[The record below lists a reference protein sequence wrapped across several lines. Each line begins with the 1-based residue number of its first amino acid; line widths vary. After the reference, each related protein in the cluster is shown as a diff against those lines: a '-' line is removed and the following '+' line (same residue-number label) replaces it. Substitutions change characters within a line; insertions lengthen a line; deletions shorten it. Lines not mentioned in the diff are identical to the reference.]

1 MKYIQFKKIS
11 ISNFLSIGREPV
23 SIEFE
28 TGTNII
34 TGTNKDM
41 MDRRNGVGKTTI
53 ADALYFAIFGNT
65 IRELKKELIVNNFTN
80 DVCSVDLTFSIQNI
94 KSVDEY
100 RIVRTLNPSKCFLF
114 ENGKDVT
121 RDSIA
126 NTTQHICSLIDASPE
141 IFQNCVIMTLNNT
154 VPFMA
159 QTKAEKRKFIE
170 SIFNL
175 QMFSKMMQHVKDE
188 YNEAKKQHELE
199 LFKSNELKININ
211 KLNEQRNYILR
222 ERSSKIAEL
231 QERKNKSNDTHA
243 KLQQELMALPDI
255 DVNEI
260 NDTIKELEMHKNKCI
275 GKIDELMQKVA
286 VTEMQIKN
294 LHDQCKKISEGTS
307 TCPACLRTITENDAQ
322 CIHREKTAMI
332 EQAKQLAIDT
342 EQDKQQ
348 LLKQRENKDALS
360 HFITKYKA
368 KVNQANIVAVQKQS
382 LQKEINSLLE
392 WNKTVDDDIAKL
404 STIST
409 ELDEIIVENE
419 TKNASI
425 ESKIHG
431 ILTNVNMLGTMKT
444 VVSEEGVKSY
454 ITKKI
459 LQILNSKIQLY
470 LQKIGFNC
478 VCKFN
483 EYFEEEILNDR
494 GKTCSYFNFSGAE
507 RKSIDLACLFAFI
520 DIRKMQGSVAYN
532 VVFYDE
538 LLDSSLDE
546 QGVELAYQI
555 IAERARNFNECAYI
569 ITHRKSSNFFAT
581 SKVIQLVKENG
592 ITRRVD

>member
-1 MKYIQFKKIS
+1 MKYVQFKKIS
-11 ISNFLSIGREPV
+11 ISNFLSIGGEPV
-23 SIEFE
+23 VIEFE
-28 TGTNII
+28 RGTNII
-34 TGTNKDM
+34 TGINKDM

-53 ADALYFAIFGNT
+53 ADALYFAIFGST

-80 DVCSVDLTFSIQNI
+80 DVCNVDLTFSIQNI
-94 KSVDEY
+94 NSVDEY
-100 RIVRTLNPSKCFLF
+100 RVVRTLNPSKCFLF
-114 ENGKDVT
+114 ENNKDIT

-126 NTTQHICSLIDASPE
+126 NTTQHICNLIDASPE

-188 YNEAKKQHELE
+188 YNDAKKQHELE

-211 KLNEQRNYILR
+211 KLKDQRNYIIKDR
-222 ERSSKIAEL
+222 NCKIAEL
-231 QERKNKSNDTHA
+231 QERKGKSNDTHA
-243 KLQQELMALPDI
+243 KLQQELLALPDI
-255 DVNEI
+255 DANQI
-260 NDTIKELEMHKNKCI
+260 NDTIKELEMHKEKCI
-275 GKIDELMQKVA
+275 NKIDELMQKVA
-286 VTEMQIKN
+286 VKEVQIKN
-294 LHDQCKKISEGTS
+294 LQDQCKRILDGTS
-307 TCPACLRTITENDAQ
+307 TCPACLRIITEKDAQ
-322 CIHREKTAMI
+322 CIHKEKALMI
-332 EQAKQLAIDT
+332 EQVQQLTAEI

-348 LLKQRENKDALS
+348 LLKHKGNKDSIS

-368 KVNQANIVAVQKQS
+368 KINQANIIDVQKLS
-382 LQKEINSLLE
+382 LQKEINNLLE
-392 WNKTVDDDIAKL
+392 WNKTVDDDIEKL
-404 STIST
+404 SNTGT
-409 ELDEIIVENE
+409 ELDDIIAENE
-419 TKNASI
+419 LKNASI
-425 ESKIHG
+425 ESKIHS
-431 ILTNVNMLGTMKT
+431 ILDNVNMLSTMKT
-444 VVSEEGVKSY
+444 IVSEEGVKSY

-459 LQILNSKIQLY
+459 LQILNCKIQFY

-478 VCKFN
+478 MCKFN
-483 EYFEEEILNDR
+483 EYFEEEIMNDR
-494 GKTCSYFNFSGAE
+494 GKVCSYFNFSGAE

-532 VVFYDE
+532 IVFYDE

-555 IAERARNFNECAYI
+555 IAERAKNFNECAYI

-581 SKVIQLVKENG
+581 SKVIQLIKENG

>member
-1 MKYIQFKKIS
+1 M
-11 ISNFLSIGREPV
+11 SIGNDPV
-23 SIEFE
+23 AIEFE
-28 TGTNII
+28 KGTNII

-53 ADALYFAIFGNT
+53 ADALYFAIFGST
-65 IRELKKELIVNNFTN
+65 IRELKKELIVNNYTN
-80 DVCSVDLTFSIQNI
+80 DVCTVDLSFCIHNI
-94 KSVDEY
+94 NSVDEY

-114 ENGKDVT
+114 ENDKDIT

-126 NTTQHICSLIDASPE
+126 NTTLHICNLIDASPE

-175 QMFSKMMQHVKDE
+175 QMFSKMMQHVKEE

-211 KLNEQRNYILR
+211 KLQEQRNYIIK
-222 ERSSKIAEL
+222 ERSCKILEL
-231 QERKNKSNDTHA
+231 QERKNKSNETHA
-243 KLQQELMALPDI
+243 KLQKDLSALPDI
-255 DVNEI
+255 NIEQI
-260 NDTIKELEMHKNKCI
+260 NDTIKELEQGKIKCSNN
-275 GKIDELMQKVA
+275 IDELMQKIA
-286 VTEMQIKN
+286 VKEMQVKN
-294 LHDQCKKISEGTS
+294 LHDQCKKINDGNS
-307 TCPACLRTITENDAQ
+307 TCPACLRVITEDDKQ
-322 CIHREKTAMI
+322 CIHKEKTAMM
-332 EQAKQLAIDT
+332 EQAQLLAT
-342 EQDKQQ
+342 ENEHDKEQ
-348 LLKQRENKDALS
+348 LLKQKENKES
-360 HFITKYKA
+360 ISNFISKYKN
-368 KVNQANIVAVQKQS
+368 KINQANVVVVQKQG
-382 LQKEINSLLE
+382 LQKEIENLME
-392 WNKTVDDDIAKL
+392 WTKTVDSDIAKL
-404 STIST
+404 SITNT
-409 ELDEIIVENE
+409 ELDDIITENE
-419 TKNASI
+419 QKNATI
-425 ESKIHG
+425 ESNIHS
-431 ILTNVNMLGTMKT
+431 ILSNVNMLGTMKT
-444 VVSEEGVKSY
+444 IVSEEGVKSY

-483 EYFEEEILNDR
+483 EYFEEEIMNDR
-494 GKTCSYFNFSGAE
+494 GKSCSYFNFSGAE

-555 IAERARNFNECAYI
+555 IAERAKSFNECAYI

>member
-243 KLQQELMALPDI
+243 KLQQELMALPNV

-275 GKIDELMQKVA
+275 DKIDELMQKVA

-294 LHDQCKKISEGTS
+294 LYDQCKKISEGTS

-332 EQAKQLAIDT
+332 EQAKQLAVDT

-404 STIST
+404 STTST

-425 ESKIHG
+425 ESKIHS

-592 ITRRVD
+592 ITIRVD

>member
-243 KLQQELMALPDI
+243 KLQQELMALPNV

-275 GKIDELMQKVA
+275 DKIDELMQKVA

-294 LHDQCKKISEGTS
+294 LYDQCKKISEGTS
-307 TCPACLRTITENDAQ
+307 TCPACLRTITENDAL

-332 EQAKQLAIDT
+332 EQAKQLAVDT

-404 STIST
+404 STTST

-425 ESKIHG
+425 ESKIHS

-592 ITRRVD
+592 ITIRVD

>member
-1 MKYIQFKKIS
+1 MKYIQFKKLS
-11 ISNFLSIGREPV
+11 ISNFLSIGNEPV
-23 SIEFE
+23 VIEFE
-28 TGTNII
+28 KGTNII

-53 ADALYFAIFGNT
+53 ADALYFAIFGST

-80 DVCSVDLTFSIQNI
+80 DVCSVDLSFSIHSANG
-94 KSVDEY
+94 VDEY
-100 RIVRTLNPSKCFLF
+100 RIARTLNPSRCFLF
-114 ENGKDVT
+114 ENDKDVT

-126 NTTQHICSLIDASPE
+126 NTTQHICNLIDASPE

-188 YNEAKKQHELE
+188 YNDAKKQHEIE
-199 LFKSNELKININ
+199 LFKSNELKISIS
-211 KLNEQRNYILR
+211 KLQDQRNFIIKDR
-222 ERSSKIAEL
+222 NCKIAEL
-231 QERKNKSNDTHA
+231 QERKNKSNETHD
-243 KLQQELMALPDI
+243 KLQAELLALPNI
-255 DVNEI
+255 DVLQI
-260 NDTIKELEMHKNKCI
+260 NDTIKELEEGKEKCSNN
-275 GKIDELMQKVA
+275 IDELMQKIA
-286 VTEMQIKN
+286 VKDMQIKN
-294 LHDQCKKISEGTS
+294 LMDQCKKISQGNT
-307 TCPACLRTITENDAQ
+307 TCPACLRIITDDDAQ
-322 CIHREKTAMI
+322 CIHREKTSMM
-332 EQAKQLAIDT
+332 EQAAALAAENEHDKKQLA
-342 EQDKQQ
+342 
-348 LLKQRENKDALS
+348 KQRENKEGLA

-368 KVNQANIVAVQKQS
+368 KVNQANVVAVQKQG
-382 LQKEINSLLE
+382 LQKEINSLLD
-392 WNKTVDDDIAKL
+392 WMKTVDDDIAKL
-404 STIST
+404 STTNT
-409 ELDEIIVENE
+409 ELDEIIVETQN
-419 TKNASI
+419 KNSAI
-425 ESKIHG
+425 ESNIHN
-431 ILTNVNMLGTMKT
+431 ILNNVNMLSTMKT
-444 VVSEEGVKSY
+444 IVSEEGVKSY

-483 EYFEEEILNDR
+483 EYFEEEIMNDR
-494 GKTCSYFNFSGAE
+494 RKVCSYFNFSGAE

-520 DIRKMQGSVAYN
+520 DIRKMQGNVAYN

-555 IAERARNFNECAYI
+555 IAERAKNFNECAYI
-569 ITHRKSSNFFAT
+569 ITHRKNSGFFAT